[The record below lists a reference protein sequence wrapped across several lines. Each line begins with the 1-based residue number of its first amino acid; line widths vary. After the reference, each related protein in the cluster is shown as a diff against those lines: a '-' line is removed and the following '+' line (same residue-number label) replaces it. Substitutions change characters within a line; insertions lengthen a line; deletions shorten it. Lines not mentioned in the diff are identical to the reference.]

1 MQKTSLSYPK
11 LKSLLEKNK
20 YQITNVYSEEGSAK
34 FLEVKS
40 PHYHKTF
47 YVNIS
52 SRYRL
57 EEIVDISIIDISLT
71 DVNENQQRYIEMF
84 PDIGS
89 VILISDTLCFY
100 NSKFTFYKFGK
111 MDVVFDNDPKEAFIS
126 ELEKRFKDIKDVVKS
141 VDTYTFEKHSV
152 PDDNITEII
161 FEDETGMVIE
171 KGSNIEKL
179 IISAETPKKVHIDSN
194 TVVDFVSEA
203 ESVVSST
210 HSLADSDVEE
220 DMYSSNQKP
229 ENLKNVNVG
238 MLYVCININDFMK
251 TMKDYEQPLMDEY
264 SMMTIKERE
273 LRDEKMRVISET
285 LEKLKIS
292 SFEKLKEI
300 DEEEKKINE
309 QIVRLSAVLV
319 QCEKLEKYGKQV
331 EDIVIIM
338 KNTHDALDEL
348 HLRLLNLKDKSF
360 DILNRYISIEK
371 LL

>member
-100 NSKFTFYKFGK
+100 NGKFTFYKFGK
-111 MDVVFDNDPKEAFIS
+111 MDVVLDNDPKEAFIS

-285 LEKLKIS
+285 LEKLKTK